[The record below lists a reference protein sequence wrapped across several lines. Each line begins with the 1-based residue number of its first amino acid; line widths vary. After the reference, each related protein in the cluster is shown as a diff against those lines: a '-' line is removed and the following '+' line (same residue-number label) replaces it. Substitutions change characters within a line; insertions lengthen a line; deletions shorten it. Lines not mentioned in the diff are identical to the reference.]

1 MTTFISTNCC
11 GKSETKCLYG
21 PLYNKEDKEVFVHR
35 LNTRISQLEQEEKDF
50 EKLIEVFK
58 KLDNDVEL
66 LREAKLHLEY

>member
-1 MTTFISTNCC
+1 MWKI
-11 GKSETKCLYG
+11 ETKCLYG
-21 PLYNKEDKEVFVHR
+21 SLYNKEDKEVFVHR

-50 EKLIEVFK
+50 EKLIEEFK

>member
-11 GKSETKCLYG
+11 RKLETKCLYG

-50 EKLIEVFK
+50 EKLIEEFK